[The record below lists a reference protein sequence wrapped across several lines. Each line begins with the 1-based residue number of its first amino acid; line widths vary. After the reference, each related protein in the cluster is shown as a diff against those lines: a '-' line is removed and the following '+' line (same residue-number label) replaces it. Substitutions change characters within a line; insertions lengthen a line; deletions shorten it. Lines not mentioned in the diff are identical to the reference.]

1 MTSANLLNEE
11 LFSCVEPR
19 TERREAKAAP
29 APKIGHSKERDMY
42 VAMKMLML
50 GGDYRAK
57 AVESVL
63 SAWFL
68 PVEIKEHP
76 ELRQAVEKIADK
88 VYK

>member
-1 MTSANLLNEE
+1 
-11 LFSCVEPR
+11 
-19 TERREAKAAP
+19 
-29 APKIGHSKERDMY
+29 MY